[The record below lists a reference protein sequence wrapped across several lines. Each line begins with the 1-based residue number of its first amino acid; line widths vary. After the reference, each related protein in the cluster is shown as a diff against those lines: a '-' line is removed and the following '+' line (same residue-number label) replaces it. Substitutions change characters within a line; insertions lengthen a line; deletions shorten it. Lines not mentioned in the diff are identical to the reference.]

1 MLTVRY
7 RSTRRGS
14 TPNPKA
20 KTPEPSRRGSHPP
33 SPRSKTPDPR
43 RRSETPKFGRKQGS
57 PKCGEKTHS
66 DRVADIRKEIDSS
79 LNISHSKAV
88 TQAVR
93 AGKPRAFE
101 MTDAPHLSEAQVTE
115 FREAFAMF
123 DKDGD
128 GSISVAE
135 LGHVMRSLG
144 QNPTDHELTEM
155 IREADDDNNGS
166 VDFEEFLLLMSKKM
180 SMLDID
186 QELLEAFSVFDKD
199 GNGFIDQDELTNVL
213 ASLGEDLDEEQVKE
227 MMRQAD
233 KDGDGLVSFEEFKDI
248 MCSKV

>member
-1 MLTVRY
+1 MQNQSFAAQHILVIH
-7 RSTRRGS
+7 
-14 TPNPKA
+14 
-20 KTPEPSRRGSHPP
+20 E
-33 SPRSKTPDPR
+33 R
-43 RRSETPKFGRKQGS
+43 RRKIERLSKS
-57 PKCGEKTHS
+57 LS
-66 DRVADIRKEIDSS
+66 DVM
-79 LNISHSKAV
+79 ISNSKAV

>member
-1 MLTVRY
+1 MPRRTVPLALFLRA
-7 RSTRRGS
+7 REAARET
-14 TPNPKA
+14 A
-20 KTPEPSRRGSHPP
+20 V
-33 SPRSKTPDPR
+33 SPTPDR
-43 RRSETPKFGRKQGS
+43 S
-57 PKCGEKTHS
+57 PKSPEGEEQECSRSFSES
-66 DRVADIRKEIDSS
+66 DLWHPD
-79 LNISHSKAV
+79 SKAV

>member
-1 MLTVRY
+1 M
-7 RSTRRGS
+7 
-14 TPNPKA
+14 
-20 KTPEPSRRGSHPP
+20 
-33 SPRSKTPDPR
+33 PR
-43 RRSETPKFGRKQGS
+43 RTVPMALYLKS
-57 PKCGEKTHS
+57 
-66 DRVADIRKEIDSS
+66 
-79 LNISHSKAV
+79 SKATRDSRAV
-88 TQAVR
+88 SPTPHHTANSTEEEQEHFEESDLVQQDSKSVSQAVR

-155 IREADDDNNGS
+155 IREADDDDNGS

-213 ASLGEDLDEEQVKE
+213 ASLGEELDEEQVKE